1 MLVKDSTE
9 ADEACGWLVFE
20 ANPDDR
26 EKSYMTI
33 MFNCNVTRFVECDMP
48 VNAIFEE
55 VSASLRRLYISRNN
69 LFHAVLVLAELHERT
84 CREHLPIRRKL
95 NNAIHK
101 LRRKKLATS
110 VPVC

>member
-1 MLVKDSTE
+1 MRHVSIRGKPRRQ
-9 ADEACGWLVFE
+9 G
-20 ANPDDR
+20 
-26 EKSYMTI
+26 EKLHDNHVQLQRYSFCRVRYA
-33 MFNCNVTRFVECDMP
+33 F
-48 VNAIFEE
+48 
-55 VSASLRRLYISRNN
+55 
-69 LFHAVLVLAELHERT
+69 LAELHERT